1 MSLQTIRTAVWA
13 YLDVGSP
20 TLAQDA
26 LLLSTM
32 NNVRQSAELRLDLQA
47 ARCVSYVTVAPTGT
61 ALSEAKAAFTAGA
74 PSGSSVDV
82 KSIDAVDVYST
93 SDGLWIRGTYVS
105 LEDYEAR
112 KELYGRAQMHDD
124 AFDSGTHQPTV
135 DIESLPYGTR
145 ALVLHHGLTLLTPQA
160 TSIQVKLRGYKW
172 LPAYASLDAAD
183 DWLVQRCA
191 SWFQWAVVCELN
203 MQRQV
208 FVQRAEGSIDVTEI
222 RRLRD
227 DEWENVVLQNAF
239 IHQGHYEVNR

>member
-1 MSLQTIRTAVWA
+1 MSLQTTRTAVWA

-20 TLAQDA
+20 TITQDA
-26 LLLSTM
+26 LLLSAM
-32 NNVRQSAELRLDLQA
+32 NNVRQSAELRLDLEA

-61 ALSEAKAAFTAGA
+61 AISEAKAAFTSGA

-82 KSIDAVDVYST
+82 KSIEAVDVYCAT
-93 SDGLWIRGTYVS
+93 DNLWVRGTYVS

-112 KELYGRAQMHDD
+112 KERYGRAQLYDD
-124 AFDSGTHQPTV
+124 QYDTGTHSPTT
-135 DIESLPYGTR
+135 DITSLPYGTR
-145 ALVLHHGLTLLTPQA
+145 SLVLHHGLTLSTPLSA
-160 TSIQVKLRGYKW
+160 AIQVRLRGFKW
-172 LPAYASLDAAD
+172 LVAYATLDAAD

-208 FVQRAEGSIDVTEI
+208 FVQRAEGSIDIAEI

-227 DEWENVVLQNAF
+227 AEWDSVMLQNAF
-239 IHQGHYEVNR
+239 IHQGHHHLNG

>member
-20 TLAQDA
+20 TTAQDV
-26 LLLSTM
+26 LLLSAM
-32 NNVRQSAELRLDLQA
+32 NNVRQSAELRLDLEA

-61 ALSEAKAAFTAGA
+61 AISAAKAAFTSGA

-82 KSIDAVDVYST
+82 KSIEAVDVYSAT
-93 SDGLWIRGTYVS
+93 DSLWVRGTYVS

-112 KELYGRAQMHDD
+112 KERYGRAQLYDD
-124 AFDSGTHQPTV
+124 QYDTGTHSPAV
-135 DIESLPYGTR
+135 DITSLPYGTR
-145 ALVLHHGLTLLTPQA
+145 SLVLHHGLTLSTPLSTA
-160 TSIQVKLRGYKW
+160 IQVKLRGFKW
-172 LPAYASLDAAD
+172 LAAYATLDAAD

-208 FVQRAEGSIDVTEI
+208 FVQRAEGAIDIAEI

-227 DEWENVVLQNAF
+227 DEWDNVVLQNAF
-239 IHQGHYEVNR
+239 IHQEHHHLNG